1 MEVKNGII
9 QYKNYNIPVMEI
21 EDYVYNNDS
30 LLLDSTMKDLS
41 EIFIFGIPA
50 LKKNSSIF
58 LHTVLIFS

>member
-41 EIFIFGIPA
+41 EIFIFLG
-50 LKKNSSIF
+50 KK
-58 LHTVLIFS
+58 T